1 MKLQAVQ
8 ENSKLNGYQFSFT
21 YKLQHSFLLNT
32 EKKDSGTKKCNDSV
46 KKKFDFDKKP
56 IVDDK
61 FVEQIVMDI
70 LDHALYDHIK
80 TEEPY
85 IEPTVQDA
93 QTINDEIK

>member
-21 YKLQHSFLLNT
+21 YKLQHSFLLNA
-32 EKKDSGTKKCNDSV
+32 EKKDSDTKKCNDSV
-46 KKKFDFDKKP
+46 KKKFDFDKKS
-56 IVDDK
+56 IADDK

-70 LDHALYDHIK
+70 LGHVLYDHIK

-93 QTINDEIK
+93 QTIK

>member
-32 EKKDSGTKKCNDSV
+32 EKKDSGT
-46 KKKFDFDKKP
+46 KKFDFDKKP